1 MDDTLNEDG
10 QSYQENIF
18 IARSLR
24 KRYNFSDRQ
33 EVGYTML
40 KIDSK
45 TFNPEILYVFDS
57 EMVGP
62 TAGKN
67 HYHDFFELSILI
79 EGQSE
84 YTIEGK
90 KHLLSKGSIL
100 LFNPGV
106 YHYEQAFEG
115 MYNRQ
120 IHIGIRRFSID
131 RFPRD
136 FFPLDTTIVHL
147 SEYEDAFFETCT
159 EIVKERKERQ
169 SGYDIILKALVLKLM
184 VYILRDKSTEQRE
197 DKELLLTDEKLER
210 QQLVDKIK
218 LYIETNYREDLT
230 INGIAEAFFSSPAT
244 VSRIFK
250 EQLGESPINY
260 LIRYRLEKAKVLLD
274 SADDISIKETA
285 HLIGY
290 EDALYFSKLF
300 KKYYGSSPTDYA
312 KRPK

>member
-1 MDDTLNEDG
+1 
-10 QSYQENIF
+10 
-18 IARSLR
+18 
-24 KRYNFSDRQ
+24 
-33 EVGYTML
+33 ML

-159 EIVKERKERQ
+159 EIVNERKERQ

-210 QQLVDKIK
+210 QQLVD
-218 LYIETNYREDLT
+218 
-230 INGIAEAFFSSPAT
+230 
-244 VSRIFK
+244 
-250 EQLGESPINY
+250 Q
-260 LIRYRLEKAKVLLD
+260 
-274 SADDISIKETA
+274 
-285 HLIGY
+285 
-290 EDALYFSKLF
+290 
-300 KKYYGSSPTDYA
+300 
-312 KRPK
+312 

>member
-1 MDDTLNEDG
+1 MLN
-10 QSYQENIF
+10 
-18 IARSLR
+18 
-24 KRYNFSDRQ
+24 
-33 EVGYTML
+33 
-40 KIDSK
+40 IDSK

-62 TAGKN
+62 RTGKN
-67 HYHDFFELSILI
+67 HYHDFFEISIIL

-84 YTIEGK
+84 YTIEGES
-90 KHLLSKGSIL
+90 HLLGKGSIL

-106 YHYEQAFEG
+106 YHYEQISKN

-136 FFPLDTTIVHL
+136 FFPLEATIVHL
-147 SEYEDAFFETCT
+147 SEYEDVFFQTCF
-159 EIVKERKERQ
+159 EIIKERHDRK
-169 SGYDIILKALVLKLM
+169 SGYDIILKSLVLKLM
-184 VYILRDKSTEQRE
+184 VYILRDKSTEKLE
-197 DKELLLTDEKLER
+197 DTEMLLTDDKLER
-210 QQLVDKIK
+210 QQLVDEIK

-230 INGIAEAFFSSPAT
+230 LNRIAEAFYASPAT
-244 VSRIFK
+244 ISRIFK
-250 EQLGESPINY
+250 DQLGESPINY
-260 LIRYRLEKAKVLLD
+260 LIRYRLEKAKTLLD
-274 SADDISIKETA
+274 NEGDISIKETA
-285 HLIGY
+285 YLIGY

>member
-1 MDDTLNEDG
+1 
-10 QSYQENIF
+10 
-18 IARSLR
+18 
-24 KRYNFSDRQ
+24 
-33 EVGYTML
+33 ML

-57 EMVGP
+57 EIVGP
-62 TAGKN
+62 RAGKN
-67 HYHDFFELSILI
+67 HYHDFFEISIIL

-84 YTIEGK
+84 YTIEGET
-90 KHLLSKGSIL
+90 HLLEKGAIL

-106 YHYEQAFEG
+106 YHYEQISKG
-115 MYNRQ
+115 MSNRQ

-136 FFPLDTTIVHL
+136 FFPLEATIVHL
-147 SEYEDAFFETCT
+147 SECEDVFFETCF
-159 EIVKERKERQ
+159 EIIKERNERK
-169 SGYDIILKALVLKLM
+169 SGYDIILKSLVLKLM
-184 VYILRDKSTEQRE
+184 VYILRDKSTDELE
-197 DKELLLTDEKLER
+197 DKELVLTDEKLER
-210 QQLVDKIK
+210 QQLVDEIK

-230 INGIAEAFFSSPAT
+230 LNRIAEACYASPAT
-244 VSRIFK
+244 ISRIFK

-260 LIRYRLEKAKVLLD
+260 LIRYRLEKAKTLLD
-274 SADDISIKETA
+274 NTGDISIKETA

-312 KRPK
+312 KRAK

>member
-18 IARSLR
+18 IACSLR

-62 TAGKN
+62 AVGKN

-147 SEYEDAFFETCT
+147 SEYEDAFFEIGRASCR
-159 EIVKERKERQ
+159 ER
-169 SGYDIILKALVLKLM
+169 V
-184 VYILRDKSTEQRE
+184 
-197 DKELLLTDEKLER
+197 
-210 QQLVDKIK
+210 
-218 LYIETNYREDLT
+218 
-230 INGIAEAFFSSPAT
+230 
-244 VSRIFK
+244 
-250 EQLGESPINY
+250 
-260 LIRYRLEKAKVLLD
+260 
-274 SADDISIKETA
+274 
-285 HLIGY
+285 
-290 EDALYFSKLF
+290 
-300 KKYYGSSPTDYA
+300 
-312 KRPK
+312 

>member
-1 MDDTLNEDG
+1 MLN
-10 QSYQENIF
+10 
-18 IARSLR
+18 
-24 KRYNFSDRQ
+24 
-33 EVGYTML
+33 
-40 KIDSK
+40 IDSK

-57 EMVGP
+57 EMIGP
-62 TAGKN
+62 NAGKN
-67 HYHDFFELSILI
+67 HYHDYFEISIII

-84 YTIEGK
+84 YTIEGEK
-90 KHLLSKGSIL
+90 RLLGKGTIL

-106 YHYEQAFEG
+106 YHYEQASEG

-136 FFPLDTTIVHL
+136 FFPLDMTIVHL
-147 SEYEDAFFETCT
+147 REYEEAFFQTCA
-159 EIVKERKERQ
+159 EIIKERNERK
-169 SGYDIILKALVLKLM
+169 SGYDIVLKSLVLKLM
-184 VYILRDKSTEQRE
+184 VYILRDKSTEKME
-197 DKELLLTDEKLER
+197 DKELLLTDEKMER
-210 QQLVDKIK
+210 QHLVDKIR

-260 LIRYRLEKAKVLLD
+260 LIRYRLEKAKALLD

-312 KRPK
+312 KRLK